1 MGFFGDLFKKVKK
14 TLHKA
19 HKWAKRTKV
28 MSTVLGLVKGMDPR
42 LAMAHSAA
50 KKLGYGRRRINRYG
64 GSRRGTN
71 TLTQVNRSIA
81 YTTFPSRIPKLS
93 VQLHK
98 IDNSLGLGGNY
109 R

>member
-28 MSTVLGLVKGMDPR
+28 MSTVLGMVKGMDPR

-50 KKLGYGRRRINRYG
+50 KKLGYGRRRVNRYG
-64 GSRRGTN
+64 GRRGTN
-71 TLTQVNRSIA
+71 TLTQVNRRVA
-81 YTTFPSRIPKLS
+81 YTTFPARIPKLS

-98 IDNSLGLGGNY
+98 IDNSLGLAGNY